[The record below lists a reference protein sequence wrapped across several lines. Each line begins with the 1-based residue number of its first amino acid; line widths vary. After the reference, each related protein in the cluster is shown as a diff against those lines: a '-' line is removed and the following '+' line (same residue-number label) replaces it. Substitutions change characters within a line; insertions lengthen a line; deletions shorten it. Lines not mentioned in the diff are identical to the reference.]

1 MNRKIPRVRF
11 PTRCVSDV
19 RPVARKRCSFLAQL
33 RGAGMPEPEI
43 HLDGSDRIDLL
54 WREHKLVV
62 QLDDVL

>member
-1 MNRKIPRVRF
+1 
-11 PTRCVSDV
+11 
-19 RPVARKRCSFLAQL
+19 
-33 RGAGMPEPEI
+33 MPEPEI